1 MHPSILLGPFLA
13 TAVLAGAC
21 TPQEPAIEVDP
32 QVGRECF
39 DTHSASLPAGSQY
52 EGIERAVAGRVSIRV
67 MTGVDLK
74 TLDCRLDPDGSLK
87 RDGQ

>member
-1 MHPSILLGPFLA
+1 MRPLVPLA
-13 TAVLAGAC
+13 TFVVTASLLIAC
-21 TPQEPAIEVDP
+21 TPQEPAIDVDP

-39 DTHSASLPAGSQY
+39 STHVDSLPAGAQY

-74 TLDCRLDPDGSLK
+74 TLDCSLNPDASLK
-87 RDGQ
+87 RDGP